1 MMKIIALLSC
11 ISLVGAL
18 SVASKEPVS
27 TGGAD
32 ACGGMECAQIS
43 CPPPF
48 VVKTPD
54 DMGTCCPVCASDIK
68 VPEDRSFANGLS
80 GGIGMNNNADPI
92 LCRGVVCLPLDC
104 PEFDQEFD
112 KSSRCCTHCKKGYKP
127 AL

>member
-1 MMKIIALLSC
+1 MMKITVALLC
-11 ISLVGAL
+11 IASVQALTTATRQLTTGPGA
-18 SVASKEPVS
+18 
-27 TGGAD
+27 GAD
-32 ACGGMECAQIS
+32 ACGDIKCAIIE

-48 VVKTPD
+48 KVMTPD
-54 DMGTCCPVCASDIK
+54 DMGTCCPFCQSDIK
-68 VPEDRSFANGLS
+68 VPEDRPTGLS

-112 KSSRCCTHCKKGYKP
+112 ASSRCCTHCKKGYKP